1 MPNTKLTRDRLKNHY
16 QYGKMIYVGIIIVA
30 VMLADVLFTVTAYRS
45 PGERKVEI
53 ELVGV
58 YADET
63 NAAPFEQAALE
74 AGQAFERARDEAAGI
89 DVNAEGYETQLELV
103 QFMSVM
109 YDMTSEDA
117 YYDQQRFMVMLAANE
132 GDIFIVDRALMNNLV
147 DQGLAVDLTP
157 YIESGV
163 IDPGERDLS
172 RVTYAEYVEEGQP
185 ATGKQCVYALQT
197 DSMAGLWNHFQ
208 FDFREKYMV
217 LMAYSDN
224 QDTSAVVMQSMIEQ
238 LEEPLIVDGE
248 EVELNEDGYVEPDP
262 TEAADAV
269 ATAEPEATAQ
279 KGTNE

>member
-1 MPNTKLTRDRLKNHY
+1 MPNTKLTKDRLKNHY
-16 QYGKMIYVGIIIVA
+16 QYCKSIYIGIIIAA

-58 YADET
+58 YADVA

-89 DVNAEGYETQLELV
+89 DVNAADYETQLEQV
-103 QFMSVM
+103 QYLTVM

-117 YYDQQRFMVMLAANE
+117 YYDQQRYMVMLAANE
-132 GDIFIVDRALMNNLV
+132 GDIFIVDRPMMNDLI

-172 RVTYAEYVEEGQP
+172 RVTYPEYVEEGQP
-185 ATGKQCVYALQT
+185 ATGNQCIYALQT
-197 DSMAGLWNHFQ
+197 DSMAGLWNNFQ
-208 FDFREKYMV
+208 YDFREKYMV

-224 QDTSAVVMQSMIEQ
+224 QDTSAVVMQTMIEQ
-238 LEEPLIVDGE
+238 FEETLIVQGE
-248 EVELNEDGYVEPDP
+248 EVELNEDGYVEAEP
-262 TEAADAV
+262 TEAADAA